1 MDTQTNRD
9 YYFIYQ
15 NIYKKGI
22 KGEILKTSK
31 NRSCWEYPPSPNS
44 KKRKR
49 KRMEIREVT
58 YLLLTLLIL
67 LL

>member
-31 NRSCWEYPPSPNS
+31 NRSCGNIPSPLIR
-44 KKRKR
+44 KKGKG
-49 KRMEIREVT
+49 REWKLGKLHI
-58 YLLLTLLIL
+58 YC
-67 LL
+67 